1 MGNIDGCG
9 LAWNFR
15 GLIVFVHSL
24 DVYYAAWLLQS
35 FNICNFHHLHFH
47 QNTLYF
53 QWIYKQ
59 KNNENNRNFQWK
71 HEQE

>member
-1 MGNIDGCG
+1 
-9 LAWNFR
+9 
-15 GLIVFVHSL
+15 
-24 DVYYAAWLLQS
+24 
-35 FNICNFHHLHFH
+35 
-47 QNTLYF
+47 LYF